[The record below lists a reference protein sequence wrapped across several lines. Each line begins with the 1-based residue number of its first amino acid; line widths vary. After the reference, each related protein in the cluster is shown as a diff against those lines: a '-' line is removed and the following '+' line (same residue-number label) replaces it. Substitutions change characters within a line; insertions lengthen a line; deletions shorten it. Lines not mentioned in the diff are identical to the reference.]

1 MELVKMYGPSISNP
15 SEIVNRD
22 VPLCDVGAYETAGY
36 KKGSIPEE
44 PKAEPV
50 VEVKPAVKP
59 KGVK

>member
-1 MELVKMYGPSISNP
+1 MEFVKMYGPSISEP
-15 SEIVNRD
+15 SKIVNRD

-36 KKGSIPEE
+36 KKGSVPEE

-50 VEVKPAVKP
+50 VEVKPKP